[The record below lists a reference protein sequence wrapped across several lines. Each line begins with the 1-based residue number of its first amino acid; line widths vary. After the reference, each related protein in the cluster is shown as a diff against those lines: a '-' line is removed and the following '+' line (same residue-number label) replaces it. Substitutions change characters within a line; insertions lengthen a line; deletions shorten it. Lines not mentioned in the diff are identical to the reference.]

1 MGAGQSKENH
11 AIGSNGASEL
21 STSEGDSSCPVPE
34 SLRVKAV
41 YNVYNQRIDEL
52 APAKTEILDP
62 SNNMPAEPNQQP
74 SPGQKKLLST
84 QRVVSNIPKG
94 NTESTWVYPS
104 PQMFFNALRRKGK
117 GDDIEEDDMDS
128 VIHAHNSMNEIT
140 WSHVMAWESL
150 HRDHCCSPSLLR
162 FRGRPDDLSPLA
174 RLRSWFGGPLPFD
187 RHDWYIDRCGQ
198 EVRYVID
205 FYFKDELAGSPEA
218 FELRVRPALDSLEA
232 GLDRVKMQIYTTFAQ
247 YGLPCPVTGHP
258 SGAAAGKMGQGPGPG
273 DHAAGSQ

>member
-104 PQMFFNALRRKGK
+104 PQMFFNGTCGLRRPRHLFRP
-117 GDDIEEDDMDS
+117 DTRPHS
-128 VIHAHNSMNEIT
+128 
-140 WSHVMAWESL
+140 
-150 HRDHCCSPSLLR
+150 CCSTAEGQPYTL
-162 FRGRPDDLSPLA
+162 LA
-174 RLRSWFGGPLPFD
+174 RLPVLSLSPCSSSTHAL
-187 RHDWYIDRCGQ
+187 
-198 EVRYVID
+198 V
-205 FYFKDELAGSPEA
+205 GSPA
-218 FELRVRPALDSLEA
+218 SQGKGRRHRRGRHGLCHPRPQQHERDHMEPCDGLGIAAPGSLLFALP
-232 GLDRVKMQIYTTFAQ
+232 AQ
-247 YGLPCPVTGHP
+247 V
-258 SGAAAGKMGQGPGPG
+258 QGT
-273 DHAAGSQ
+273 AR